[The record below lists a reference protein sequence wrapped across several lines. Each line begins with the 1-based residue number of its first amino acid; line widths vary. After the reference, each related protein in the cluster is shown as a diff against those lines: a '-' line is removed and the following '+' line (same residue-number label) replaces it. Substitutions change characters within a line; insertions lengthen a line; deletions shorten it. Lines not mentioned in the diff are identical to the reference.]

1 MSHFRSRPYFSTS
14 LPHYFFPPDDNPPR
28 FRYLTHSMN
37 SQYNRLAGHSVERL
51 AALSD
56 GIFAVAMTL
65 LAIDLRLPAAEI
77 IHSDRDLFHALLG
90 FAPNVL
96 VYFMSFLTLGIFW
109 VGQQAQLNHLK
120 RSNVRLTWIHLLFL
134 FAVTLLPIS
143 TKFLAEFLNYRTTL
157 LTYWFNILIFGAVLY
172 ISWGYA
178 TRNALIKDDL
188 PREIPA
194 AICRRILIAQALYA
208 LAASLCFFST
218 RLSIALIVL
227 FQLNYVVAPGF
238 RETRAEEAADS

>member
-1 MSHFRSRPYFSTS
+1 MRSVSMRPPAIHESGHFYFAQTGHSHFAATITS
-14 LPHYFFPPDDNPPR
+14 SADDNPPR

-37 SQYNRLAGHSVERL
+37 TPYNRLAGHSVERL

-120 RSNVRLTWIHLLFL
+120 RSNVRLTWITDCSFFLL
-134 FAVTLLPIS
+134 
-143 TKFLAEFLNYRTTL
+143 
-157 LTYWFNILIFGAVLY
+157 
-172 ISWGYA
+172 
-178 TRNALIKDDL
+178 
-188 PREIPA
+188 
-194 AICRRILIAQALYA
+194 
-208 LAASLCFFST
+208 
-218 RLSIALIVL
+218 
-227 FQLNYVVAPGF
+227 
-238 RETRAEEAADS
+238 

>member
-37 SQYNRLAGHSVERL
+37 SPYNRLAGHSVERL

-143 TKFLAEFLNYRTTL
+143 TKFLAEFLNYRTAL
-157 LTYWFNILIFGAVLY
+157 LTYWFNI
-172 ISWGYA
+172 
-178 TRNALIKDDL
+178 
-188 PREIPA
+188 
-194 AICRRILIAQALYA
+194 
-208 LAASLCFFST
+208 
-218 RLSIALIVL
+218 
-227 FQLNYVVAPGF
+227 
-238 RETRAEEAADS
+238 

>member
-1 MSHFRSRPYFSTS
+1 MDIS
-14 LPHYFFPPDDNPPR
+14 
-28 FRYLTHSMN
+28 
-37 SQYNRLAGHSVERL
+37 YNRIAGQSVERL

-65 LAIDLRLPAAEI
+65 LLLELHVPATKLVHSEGDLR
-77 IHSDRDLFHALLG
+77 RALLAL
-90 FAPNVL
+90 APQL
-96 VYFMSFLTLGIFW
+96 LIYLMSFLTLGIFW

-143 TKFLAEFLNYRTTL
+143 TKFLAEFLIYRTAL
-157 LTYWFNILIFGAVLY
+157 LAYWFNILVFGAVLY

-178 TRNALIKDDL
+178 TRNVLIKDDL